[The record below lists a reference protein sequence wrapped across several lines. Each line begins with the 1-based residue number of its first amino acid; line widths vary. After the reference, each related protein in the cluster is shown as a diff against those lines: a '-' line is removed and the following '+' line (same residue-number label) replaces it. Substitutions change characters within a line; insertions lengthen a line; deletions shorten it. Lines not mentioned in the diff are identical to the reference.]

1 MNHLRTIGALAL
13 AAALLASVARADEPL
28 PPATPDWWRI
38 GGQVT
43 AAAFA
48 VPRFHSPYA
57 NPDVSFGPGPVAGWS
72 FITTLYAGVRPWEG
86 ALLVLQPEF
95 ADGAGLPN
103 VSGISGYI
111 DGNIIR
117 VSKVGK
123 SPYAARLFF
132 QQFVALGPISA
143 ADPGD
148 DGGPEDPFM
157 PAGGSALGRPRPE
170 SRVELTAGKFAAT
183 DFFDLASATSD
194 PRHRFMN
201 WSLMTN
207 GAWDFAA
214 DTRGYTW
221 GLVVALERPRW
232 AIRAGLMAMPTT
244 PNGPVFDGDL
254 AQARSETVELE
265 FRYQV
270 LGSAGAVKWL
280 GYANHGRMG
289 AFQDA
294 LAAAPPGAAPSL
306 DAVARRGALKYG
318 TGLLVDQRIG
328 AASAFLRASWNDGRT
343 EEFAF
348 TQIEHAVSL
357 GAELP
362 TDGWGRAGDHVG
374 AALALNGLVPA
385 HVRYLQ
391 AGGVDFQLGDGRLR
405 YAVETVFEACYAL
418 HLGRNMELTADL
430 QVIANPG
437 MNADRGPAFAAGL
450 RLHAHL

>member
-1 MNHLRTIGALAL
+1 MIHVKTSRALAL
-13 AAALLASVARADEPL
+13 TAALLASVARADEPA
-28 PPATPDWWRI
+28 PPTTPDWWRV

-43 AAAFA
+43 AAGFT

-57 NPDVSFGPGPVAGWS
+57 NPDVSFGPGPRTGWS
-72 FITTLYAGVRPWEG
+72 FITTLFAGVRPWDG
-86 ALLVLQPEF
+86 ALLVIHPEF
-95 ADGAGLPN
+95 ADGEGLPN
-103 VSGISGYI
+103 VSGISGYV

-123 SPYAARLFF
+123 SPYVARLFF
-132 QQFVALGPISA
+132 QQFIALGAAGA
-143 ADPGD
+143 ADQGD
-148 DGGPEDPFM
+148 DGGPEDAFM

-170 SRVELTAGKFAAT
+170 SRLELTAGKFAAT
-183 DFFDLASATSD
+183 DFFDLAGATSD

-221 GLVVALERPRW
+221 GLVVALEQPRW
-232 AIRAGLMAMPTT
+232 ALRAGLLAMPTT

-254 AQARSETVELE
+254 AHARSETVELE
-265 FRYQV
+265 YRYQV
-270 LGSAGAVKWL
+270 LGHPGAVKWL
-280 GYANHGRMG
+280 GYVNHGRMG
-289 AFQDA
+289 AFEDA
-294 LAAAPPGAAPSL
+294 LAAAPPGVAPSL
-306 DAVARRGALKYG
+306 EAVAKRGAVKYG
-318 TGLLVDQRIG
+318 SGLLVDQRVG
-328 AASAFLRASWNDGRT
+328 AATAFLRASWNDGRT

-348 TQIEHAVSL
+348 TQIERAVSL

-362 TDGWGRAGDHVG
+362 TDGWGRAGDHIG

-385 HVRYLQ
+385 HARYLR

-405 YAVETVFEACYAL
+405 YAVETVVEAFYAL
-418 HLGRNMELTADL
+418 HLGRSLELTADL
-430 QVIANPG
+430 QAIANPG